1 MRPTASLLPFGQWVC
16 DKSREILKHRRCF
29 HSVVIRYGRWGF
41 AESRVLLIN
50 HPEWFLCC
58 SVRSVGEFSHVLFQ
72 AHWALSCLPQIS
84 QICTDEWGFV
94 KSFFEHESHSKR
106 ILLFQTP
113 TVFPFSRHYLPTV
126 SGATPS
132 LVFLKISFR
141 MASVALRSVV

>member
-58 SVRSVGEFSHVLFQ
+58 SVRSVGKFSHVLFQ
-72 AHWALSCLPQIS
+72 AHRALSCLPQIS
-84 QICTDEWGFV
+84 QICTD
-94 KSFFEHESHSKR
+94 
-106 ILLFQTP
+106 
-113 TVFPFSRHYLPTV
+113 VFPCIQLS
-126 SGATPS
+126 ACD
-132 LVFLKISFR
+132 
-141 MASVALRSVV
+141 RSVLIRRAGGASKPSSRQRSKSKGSVKRPIRAHQ